1 MRDTTTTMITWNGK
15 IESIARS
22 MQQQIYLRYKYF
34 SFPSLTIVARHVQ
47 LLRWNRATIAS
58 QLYRLDQSALLSNDT
73 RRRFPCSTSFH
84 FEGRAPFLLARI
96 ASMVITRMLR
106 RVISVQ
112 KPKNVR
118 TISLS
123 LSLDPLWRLREPAP
137 APASPSSVA
146 TVTLGPRSRP
156 PSVDRSRC
164 CSTRSV

>member
-1 MRDTTTTMITWNGK
+1 MITWNGK

-47 LLRWNRATIAS
+47 LLRWNRAN
-58 QLYRLDQSALLSNDT
+58 YRLPTVST
-73 RRRFPCSTSFH
+73 RPIGFAFKRHASSFPVFDI
-84 FEGRAPFLLARI
+84 FPFRGRAPFLLARI

-164 CSTRSV
+164 CSTRFV

>member
-1 MRDTTTTMITWNGK
+1 MITWNGK

-73 RRRFPCSTSFH
+73 RRRFLCSTSFH

-156 PSVDRSRC
+156 PSVDCSRC
-164 CSTRSV
+164 CSTRFV